1 MTDGHDDRLKLG
13 GEVTPDPDTST
24 GGPASAEGSDELDV
38 TGTGDETA
46 EGIDPSAPST
56 PLPSPSGDLPPPP
69 PPPPSYRLVP
79 AANLRVPAEGATG
92 RPDPRSDGDVESGSA
107 TDGMSTLPR
116 LSRSELRSIR
126 MRDRDRSEKVL
137 RILLSGCV
145 VLAVLVGLLV
155 AVDLGSSDPGG
166 LPLPAPNTSLAQR
179 VDPSTVIADP
189 MILDGSTVDYM
200 YASQNGDAPPHIPV
214 RTFTTLGTWGPPID
228 AMPTQPA
235 WAGPWLWNP
244 DVRYVQGRY
253 VMWFTGAELGVA
265 LPRTGAMPRCLGW
278 ATSKSPLGPFIPS
291 PKPAVCQFSQFGSID
306 PRTLVTPGGQEWL
319 YWKSDDNAVLSEG
332 KPTIIWAQ
340 RLAAN
345 GITLLGKPI
354 DLMSN
359 SRQWEGH
366 IVESPQMVEAGGH
379 YYMFFSGNTSGST
392 LNGIGLADC
401 AGPAGPC
408 DNSSNGPWLGS
419 NMLSQGLGE
428 ESLFTQN
435 GKTWLLYSPTGMAQ
449 TLAVALV
456 VFGPNGPYVAQFNHL
471 PSVG

>member
-1 MTDGHDDRLKLG
+1 L
-13 GEVTPDPDTST
+13 PDTPEIDERSQ
-24 GGPASAEGSDELDV
+24 SDDD
-38 TGTGDETA
+38 GRETA
-46 EGIDPSAPST
+46 AQDEPIVQKRDGRDLGSSSTDAPIRAVES
-56 PLPSPSGDLPPPP
+56 PPPP
-69 PPPPSYRLVP
+69 PPEYEVVTDSEPWDPDASHVGIQSDPVRVSSIAP
-79 AANLRVPAEGATG
+79 A
-92 RPDPRSDGDVESGSA
+92 DG
-107 TDGMSTLPR
+107 R
-116 LSRSELRSIR
+116 LSRAELRRSR
-126 MRDRDRSEKVL
+126 SKARLRSEALL
-137 RILLSGCV
+137 R
-145 VLAVLVGLLV
+145 LALTTSLALVVLVGVLV
-155 AVDLGSSDPGG
+155 AVLGTGTSGLGGG
-166 LPLPAPNTSLAQR
+166 LPLPAPNTALAQR

-189 MILDGSTVDYM
+189 MVLVGKNIDYM
-200 YASQNGDAPPHIPV
+200 YTSENGDAPPHIPV
-214 RTFTTLGTWGPPID
+214 RTFTTLGQWGPPVD

-244 DVRYVQGRY
+244 DVRYVEGRY
-253 VMWFTGAELGVA
+253 VMWFTGPDLGHS

-291 PKPAVCQFSQFGSID
+291 SKPAVCQFNQYGSID

-359 SRQWEGH
+359 SRPWEGH
-366 IVESPQMVEAGGH
+366 IVESPQMVLADGH
-379 YYMFFSGNTSGST
+379 YYLFFSGNMSGST
-392 LNGIGLADC
+392 LNGIGLATC

-408 DNSSNGPWLGS
+408 DNSSDGPWLGS
-419 NMLSQGLGE
+419 NTLSQGLGE
-428 ESLFTQN
+428 ESFFTQN
-435 GKTWLLYSPTGMAQ
+435 GKTWLMYSPTGAAQ

-456 VFGPNGPYVAQFNHL
+456 AFGPSGPYVAQFQHL